1 MTTFLLSLLLILLA
15 ILGLAI
21 GVLFGRAPIKG
32 SCGGIACG
40 KAGACAGCTRAGDRG
55 PGS

>member
-15 ILGLAI
+15 VLGLAV
-21 GVLFGRAPIKG
+21 GVLFGRDPIKG

-40 KAGACAGCTRAGDRG
+40 KTGACAGCTRRNDGEGGR
-55 PGS
+55 